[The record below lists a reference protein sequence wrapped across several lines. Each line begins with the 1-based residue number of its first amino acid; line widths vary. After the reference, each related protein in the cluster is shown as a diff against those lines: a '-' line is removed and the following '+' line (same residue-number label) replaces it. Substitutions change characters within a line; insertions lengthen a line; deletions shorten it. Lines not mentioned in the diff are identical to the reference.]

1 MNSITLRIND
11 DENRLIRSYAKANN
25 ISISELMRQ
34 SVLEKIEDEIDLK
47 IYNQAMKEH
56 KENPQDISFDEMM
69 NELGFYE

>member
-25 ISISELMRQ
+25 ISISELMGQ